1 MPTKKQIEVFIDTF
15 MRLSQYE
22 GENRLLRGWGAFR
35 EDEKLPVPEVMVVLA
50 WLNQLK
56 DISET

>member
-1 MPTKKQIEVFIDTF
+1 